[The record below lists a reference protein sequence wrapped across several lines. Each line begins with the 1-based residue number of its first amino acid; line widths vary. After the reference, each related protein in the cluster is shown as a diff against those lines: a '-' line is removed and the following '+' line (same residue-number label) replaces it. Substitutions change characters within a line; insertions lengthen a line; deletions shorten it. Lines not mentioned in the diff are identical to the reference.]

1 MKKTIYIFSSG
12 EIKRKQNT
20 LYFEKPDGTKKFVP
34 VENTAEIMIFGEVSL
49 NKKLL
54 NFLSQQEILLHF
66 FNHYGYYM
74 GSFYPREHYNSGFM
88 ILKQAEHYLDENKR
102 LILAKKFVQGAAD
115 NISKVLAYYNNR
127 GINLLQYLAKIDEL
141 KNLIHSQNSVE
152 ETMAIEGNIRNTY
165 YDAWDAI
172 TRDKNFAFSKREKRP
187 PTSKTNSL
195 ISFGN
200 SLMYVEVLRQI
211 YQTHL
216 DPRIGYL
223 HSTNF
228 RRFSLNLD
236 IAEIFKPI
244 ITDRIIFSLINKKML
259 KAAHF
264 MKELNGI
271 YLNEKGR
278 TIFIKEFDDRLK
290 STIKLK
296 DIGNVSYRRLIRIE
310 LYKLEKHFMG
320 EKEYTPFVARW

>member
-34 VENTAEIMIFGEVSL
+34 VENTTEIMIFGEVSL

-54 NFLSQQEILLHF
+54 DFLSQQEILLHF

-88 ILKQAEHYLDENKR
+88 ILKQAEHYLDKNKR

-127 GINLLQYLAKIDEL
+127 GINLLQHLAKIDEL
-141 KNLIHSQNSVE
+141 KNSILSQNSVE
-152 ETMAIEGNIRNTY
+152 ETMAIEGNIRNVY

-172 TRDKNFAFSKREKRP
+172 TCDENFAFSKREKRP
-187 PTSKTNSL
+187 PTSKINSL

-200 SLMYVEVLRQI
+200 SLVYVEVLRQI

-228 RRFSLNLD
+228 RRFSLNID
-236 IAEIFKPI
+236 VAEIFKPI
-244 ITDRIIFSLINKKML
+244 IIDRIIFSLINKKML
-259 KAAHF
+259 KATHF
-264 MKELNGI
+264 VKELNGI